1 MKKKIK
7 HIFTIMTVF
16 VLLLAGA
23 APVLAEDLP
32 SKDEAEAMYES
43 LQQKYEEIDNSYKSL
58 SETQTTL
65 DELSTQIESYNATI
79 AQIEANTADTRAKIE
94 TLQQQQAEQEAQLEE
109 RLRVLYMYGNDGYVQ
124 ILFSSENLTDLL
136 TRVDSMRD
144 VMVADRENVTNIEN
158 TKNEISDSIAT
169 EMQQLQ
175 EAEDAKTA
183 QETLQKA
190 QEELKTKQQ
199 AMIDENTASAE
210 AEKADYNAIA
220 SSLGLPLFNG
230 VAGGF
235 LWPFDMTLARAF
247 YISSPFGYRSSPGG
261 IGSTYHEGID
271 ITPGAGTPIMAVADG
286 LVTKAENYSGYGNCV
301 VIDNGTNESGVP
313 ISTLY
318 GHMQSYVVSE
328 GQTVTQ
334 GQVIGYVGSTGNS
347 TGAHLHLTVYENGT
361 AVDPMSY
368 YPDLQ
373 SKMVYVD

>member
-1 MKKKIK
+1 M
-7 HIFTIMTVF
+7 V
-16 VLLLAGA
+16 
-23 APVLAEDLP
+23 PVLADELP
-32 SKDEAEAMYES
+32 STEEAEAMYQS
-43 LQQKYEEIDNSYKSL
+43 LQEKYEAIDNSYASL
-58 SETQTTL
+58 GETEATIA
-65 DELSTQIESYNATI
+65 ELTTQIESYDATI
-79 AQIEANTADTRAKIE
+79 AEIEANTADTRATIE
-94 TLQQQQAEQEAQLEE
+94 ALEKQQAEQEAQLEE

-144 VMVADRENVTNIEN
+144 VMEADRATVNDIEN
-158 TKNEISDSIAT
+158 TKNAIADSIAT
-169 EMQQLQ
+169 EMAQLQ
-175 EAEDAKTA
+175 AAEDAKTA
-183 QETLQKA
+183 QETLQTA
-190 QEELKTKQQ
+190 QEEVKAKQQ
-199 AMIDENTASAE
+199 AIIDQMTAEAE

-220 SSLGLPLFNG
+220 DTLGLPLFNG

-301 VIDNGTNESGVP
+301 VIDNGTNDAGAA

-318 GHMQSYVVSE
+318 GHMQSYVVSA

-347 TGAHLHLTVYENGT
+347 TGAHLHLTVYENGE

-368 YPDLQ
+368 FPDLQ
-373 SKMVYVD
+373 GNMVYVD

>member
-1 MKKKIK
+1 
-7 HIFTIMTVF
+7 MTVF